1 MFFILLHRILDY
13 VRLFFLNSLD
23 DDNYILMQ

>member
-1 MFFILLHRILDY
+1 MFFILSHRILDD